1 MTTFAL
7 PHDAP
12 DVANTYGW
20 GIAACDEFGRLRE
33 IPGTVPLKPRV
44 AQPASYSAVVRGDGV
59 EHSPIGGLLPDEF
72 QPVELCRE
80 AQMASLRTL
89 EEEICAEYELTK
101 STAAVGKRFGIHDSR
116 INRILKRNGVAVREP
131 KGSKR

>member
-101 STAAVGKRFGIHDSR
+101 STAAVGKRF
-116 INRILKRNGVAVREP
+116 
-131 KGSKR
+131 